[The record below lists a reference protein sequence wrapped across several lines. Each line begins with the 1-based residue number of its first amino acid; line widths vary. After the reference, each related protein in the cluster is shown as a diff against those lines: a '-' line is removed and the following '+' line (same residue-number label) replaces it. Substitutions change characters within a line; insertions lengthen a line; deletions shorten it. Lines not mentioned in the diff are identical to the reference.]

1 MLDWVRNEVW
11 SARYNSYSAGER
23 NAALVLAS
31 PLVMPATEA
40 PQALFASV
48 IAPGVSV
55 MASDWY
61 WAPIAAL
68 SVPACSCEPSLCGS

>member
-1 MLDWVRNEVW
+1 MKVRVLMPGRSCNKGTT
-11 SARYNSYSAGER
+11 SSP
-23 NAALVLAS
+23 NAAFVLAS

-68 SVPACSCEPSLCGS
+68 SVPAGSCHRVPVA